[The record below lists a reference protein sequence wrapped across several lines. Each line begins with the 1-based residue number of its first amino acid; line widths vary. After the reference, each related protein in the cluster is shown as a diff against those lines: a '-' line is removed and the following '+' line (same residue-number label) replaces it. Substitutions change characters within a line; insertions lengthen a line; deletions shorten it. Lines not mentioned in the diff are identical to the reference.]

1 MLEQRI
7 INSYYQKWV
16 TKLMGFDFEIQ
27 FQSGLD
33 NKAADALSCLFPGPE
48 LSLSAISVPYSMD
61 I

>member
-33 NKAADALSCLFPGPE
+33 NKAVDALSRLFLGPE
-48 LSLSAISVPYSMD
+48 LSLSAISVPYSKD